1 MDASAAAPVLRL
13 AADVTDPRRHNFL
26 HPLPGM
32 LVMALIARLCGCDGW
47 DDVAE
52 FCQVRQAWFKGFL
65 SLPRGIPSH
74 DTFDRVFARLDPGQL
89 EGMLRRWMEAL
100 HIGSAGKL
108 IAIDGKSLRGSFQC
122 GWDKSGM
129 AHIVSAFAGENRV
142 VLAQLG
148 VLDKENE
155 ITAIPK
161 LLAMLDLKGATVTID
176 AIGCQR
182 NIAEQIALAKGH
194 FILQVKDNQPTL
206 HGKVAIVMD
215 DAIQSDLVEWKAHQC
230 KDTDAGHGRIETR
243 QVWVT
248 TEVEHL
254 GEELLALW
262 PRVKAIAAVERT
274 RAIKGT
280 DAAPAVERHY
290 YILSNPRL
298 SAKRVGE
305 IIRGHWGI
313 ENTLHH
319 VLDVSFDEDRSRVRK
334 GHGAENLSRLR
345 RLTANLLQLN
355 QSKKSIRLQR
365 KKCGWSEKYL
375 FDTLLRGLR
384 PEKTEC

>member
-13 AADVTDPRRHNFL
+13 AADVTDPRRHNLL
-26 HPLPGM
+26 HPLPEM
-32 LVMALIARLCGCDGW
+32 LVMALIAILCGCDGW
-47 DDVAE
+47 DDIAE
-52 FCQVRQAWFKGFL
+52 FCEVRAAWFKAFL

-74 DTFDRVFARLDPGQL
+74 DTFDRVFARLDPDQL
-89 EGMLRRWMEAL
+89 EGMLRRWMAAL
-100 HIGSAGKL
+100 HLGSAGKL
-108 IAIDGKSLRGSFQC
+108 IAIDGKSLRRSFG

-129 AHIVSAFAGENRV
+129 AHIVSAFVGENRV

-148 VLDKENE
+148 VLDKGNE

-161 LLAMLDLKGATVTID
+161 LLAMLDLRGATVTID

-182 NIAEQIALAKGH
+182 NITEQIVGARGH
-194 FILQVKDNQPTL
+194 FAIQVKDNQPSL
-206 HGKVAIVMD
+206 HARVAAVLD
-215 DAIQSDLVEWKAHQC
+215 DAILSDLAGWRADQC
-230 KDTDAGHGRIETR
+230 EETDAGHGRIETR
-243 QVWVT
+243 RVWVT

-254 GEELLALW
+254 GDELLALW
-262 PRVKAIAAVERT
+262 PHVRAIAAVERT
-274 RAIKGT
+274 RRIKGRES
-280 DAAPAVERHY
+280 AATVERHY
-290 YILSNPRL
+290 YILSDPKL
-298 SAKRVGE
+298 TAARVGE

-319 VLDVSFDEDRSRVRK
+319 VLDVSFDEDHSRVRK

-355 QSKKSIRLQR
+355 KSKKSIRIQR

-375 FDTLLRGLR
+375 FETLLRGLE
-384 PEKTEC
+384 PEKTGS

>member
-1 MDASAAAPVLRL
+1 
-13 AADVTDPRRHNFL
+13 
-26 HPLPGM
+26 
-32 LVMALIARLCGCDGW
+32 
-47 DDVAE
+47 
-52 FCQVRQAWFKGFL
+52 
-65 SLPRGIPSH
+65 
-74 DTFDRVFARLDPGQL
+74 
-89 EGMLRRWMEAL
+89 MEAL

-108 IAIDGKSLRGSFQC
+108 IAIDGKSLRRSFDC
-122 GWDKSGM
+122 RDKSGM

-161 LLAMLDLKGATVTID
+161 LPAMLDLKGATVTID

-182 NIAEQIALAKGH
+182 NMVEQIVGSKGH
-194 FILQVKDNQPTL
+194 FAIQVKDNQPTL
-206 HGKVAIVMD
+206 LAKVATVLD
-215 DAIQSDLVEWKAHQC
+215 DAILDDPAGWKADPC
-230 KDTDAGHGRIETR
+230 EDTDAGHGRIETLHVR
-243 QVWVT
+243 VT
-248 TEVEHL
+248 TEVEHP
-254 GEELLALW
+254 GDELRALW
-262 PRVKAIAAVERT
+262 PQVKAIAAVERT
-274 RAIKGT
+274 RRIKGRESGT
-280 DAAPAVERHY
+280 TVERHY

-298 SAKRVGE
+298 TAKRVGE

-334 GHGAENLSRLR
+334 GHGAQNLSRLR

-355 QSKKSIRLQR
+355 KSKTSIRIQR

-375 FDTLLRGLR
+375 FDTLLRGLKT
-384 PEKTEC
+384 EKTES